1 MPLCCH
7 HDNNC
12 VPHCAPR
19 LRGPPVSQC
28 LGRNTC
34 ISLEMPTLLQLSQKF
49 AYKKT
54 QENASRAVEGVRV
67 WAEPIGRNP
76 HATWFLCVF
85 YLVFSRHRLASSPP
99 SRFEPTALIA
109 WLAAA
114 FCPPCISTPL
124 PLCLALDRP
133 LLRRAGSLQRAQGP
147 HGSLACNPHQCL
159 MSLARVSS
167 VPTGQTGW
175 S

>member
-1 MPLCCH
+1 M
-7 HDNNC
+7 
-12 VPHCAPR
+12 
-19 LRGPPVSQC
+19 LRGSFVC
-28 LGRNTC
+28 
-34 ISLEMPTLLQLSQKF
+34 
-49 AYKKT
+49 
-54 QENASRAVEGVRV
+54 
-67 WAEPIGRNP
+67 
-76 HATWFLCVF
+76 F

-167 VPTGQTGW
+167 VPTGQTGPF
-175 S
+175 SLPLSFFLEINGLESNSRIETRLNFANPEPVRSNKNPSCAGPVRSSNTLPLSIGRDSFSRPRSPS

>member
-1 MPLCCH
+1 M
-7 HDNNC
+7 
-12 VPHCAPR
+12 
-19 LRGPPVSQC
+19 SW
-28 LGRNTC
+28 
-34 ISLEMPTLLQLSQKF
+34 SLSWIWCD
-49 AYKKT
+49 
-54 QENASRAVEGVRV
+54 ASRAVEGVRV

-167 VPTGQTGW
+167 VPTGQTGF
-175 S
+175 SKTQNEFTPEQ